1 MAGNTKTPAASSVP
15 EGTAEAAAAAIPA
28 AGWPPLPAE
37 PMAPIREEEL
47 PLGSDWCYQ
56 LKWDGVR
63 MLARLDGTGG
73 VELYSKRML
82 VKNRTYPELAAMLD
96 EASGRLGACLLDGE
110 LVYWDGS
117 RPNFQK
123 VLQRERMRGPGKQA
137 GQDQHGLLYVLF
149 DLLHDQGRDLRP
161 LPYEERYRLLQ
172 QKWPKQAGMMLVTD
186 MYDNGPALWQ
196 WVEQNSWEGIISKRR
211 TSPYREG
218 KKHRDWLKKKT
229 ALLLE
234 VDIVGLKLRD
244 NRVASL
250 VMSLEGS
257 FIGSVSLGL
266 NEQMKQ
272 LLLSGIQ
279 PGGQLQPTEAN
290 PLGRLPQELRG
301 ERVVWLQQPFVCTVT
316 GLEMTSAGLLR
327 HPQLVGFGRQEGR

>member
-1 MAGNTKTPAASSVP
+1 MAGKRNTPPALEGAAPAAAVST
-15 EGTAEAAAAAIPA
+15 GT
-28 AGWPPLPAE
+28 GWPPLPAE
-37 PMAPIREEEL
+37 PMAPIREESL
-47 PLGSDWCYQ
+47 PAGSDWCYQ

-63 MLARLDGTGG
+63 MLARLDGAGG
-73 VELYSKRML
+73 VELYSKQL
-82 VKNRTYPELAAMLD
+82 LAKNSTYPELAAMLK
-96 EASGRLGACLLDGE
+96 EVSGQLGSCLLDGE
-110 LVYWDGS
+110 LVYWDSS
-117 RPNFQK
+117 RPVFQK
-123 VLQRERMRGPGKQA
+123 VLQRERMRGPGRQA

-149 DLLHDQGRDLRP
+149 DLLHDQGRDLRS

-172 QKWPKQAGMMLVTD
+172 KKWPKRAGMMLVTD
-186 MYDNGPALWQ
+186 MFDNGQALWQ
-196 WVEQNSWEGIISKRR
+196 WVEKNGWEGVVSKRKS
-211 TSPYREG
+211 SPYREG

-234 VDIVGLKLRD
+234 VNIVGIKLRD

-250 VMSLEGS
+250 IMALDGS

-279 PGGQLQPTEAN
+279 AGGQLQPTEAN
-290 PLGRLPQELRG
+290 PLGRLPQELKG
-301 ERVVWLQQPFVCTVT
+301 ENVVWLKQPFVCTVT

-327 HPQLVGFGRQEGR
+327 HPQLAGFGRQEGR